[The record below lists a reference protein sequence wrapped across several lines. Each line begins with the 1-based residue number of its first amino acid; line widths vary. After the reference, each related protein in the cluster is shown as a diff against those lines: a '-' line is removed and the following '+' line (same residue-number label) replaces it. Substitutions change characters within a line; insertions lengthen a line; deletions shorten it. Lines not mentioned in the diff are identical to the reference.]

1 MKEGLQPR
9 CNTWGETARGSL
21 PMNKFIPL
29 HKQDHTIFCF
39 IVQPLCLIS
48 SWILKKNEWSMNSIV
63 DSKKHRGMRN
73 ALIIFE
79 HLLCLS
85 RRSWI
90 TKLSRNWTQIDSPSE
105 MSLSSHISWES
116 NFPNFDQNFSI
127 FVLRGRSKLIVWW
140 GRVGRMKDF
149 DLVTIKYTC
158 PPPPT
163 RLRLHR
169 ILIIAPHWQSQ
180 ANFAQL
186 LYRFF
191 SKSRE

>member
-1 MKEGLQPR
+1 
-9 CNTWGETARGSL
+9 
-21 PMNKFIPL
+21 
-29 HKQDHTIFCF
+29 
-39 IVQPLCLIS
+39 
-48 SWILKKNEWSMNSIV
+48 MNSIV
-63 DSKKHRGMRN
+63 DSKKQRGMRN

-90 TKLSRNWTQIDSPSE
+90 TKLSRNWTQIDSPISRPQKCH
-105 MSLSSHISWES
+105 SPHIFLE
-116 NFPNFDQNFSI
+116 NLI
-127 FVLRGRSKLIVWW
+127 FLILTKIFKFKGPVQ
-140 GRVGRMKDF
+140 VNHNQIY
-149 DLVTIKYTC
+149 LT
-158 PPPPT
+158 PPPPPA

>member
-1 MKEGLQPR
+1 
-9 CNTWGETARGSL
+9 
-21 PMNKFIPL
+21 
-29 HKQDHTIFCF
+29 
-39 IVQPLCLIS
+39 
-48 SWILKKNEWSMNSIV
+48 MNSIV

-90 TKLSRNWTQIDSPSE
+90 TKLSRNSTQIDSPISRPQKCHSPHIFLE
-105 MSLSSHISWES
+105 NLIFLILTKIFKFKGPVQANRLVGKGWKNEGFCFSHNQIY
-116 NFPNFDQNFSI
+116 
-127 FVLRGRSKLIVWW
+127 LIP
-140 GRVGRMKDF
+140 D
-149 DLVTIKYTC
+149 

-169 ILIIAPHWQSQ
+169 ILITAPYWQSQ

-186 LYRFF
+186 LYVFF

>member
-1 MKEGLQPR
+1 
-9 CNTWGETARGSL
+9 
-21 PMNKFIPL
+21 
-29 HKQDHTIFCF
+29 
-39 IVQPLCLIS
+39 
-48 SWILKKNEWSMNSIV
+48 MNSIV

-90 TKLSRNWTQIDSPSE
+90 TKLSRNSTQIDSPISRPQKCHSPHIFLE
-105 MSLSSHISWES
+105 NLIFLILTKIFKFKGPVEVNRLVGKGWKNEGFCFSHNQIY
-116 NFPNFDQNFSI
+116 
-127 FVLRGRSKLIVWW
+127 L
-140 GRVGRMKDF
+140 
-149 DLVTIKYTC
+149 T

-186 LYRFF
+186 L
-191 SKSRE
+191 